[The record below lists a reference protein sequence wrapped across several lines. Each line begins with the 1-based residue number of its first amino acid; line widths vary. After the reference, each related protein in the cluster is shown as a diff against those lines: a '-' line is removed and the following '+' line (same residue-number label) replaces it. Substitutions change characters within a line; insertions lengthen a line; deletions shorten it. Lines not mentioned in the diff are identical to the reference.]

1 MYDLTINPNPLTTQ
15 AAPGVS
21 PPDPAEAHQPAG
33 GKGDVRAERIEAYET
48 RRAER
53 AQRLSNRAERARA
66 VAAALT
72 KRASER
78 ASCIPLGQPIL
89 IGHHSEIRDRN
100 FRAGINRDF
109 ARAARL
115 ERFAADLAHSA
126 RSAATNSAI
135 SSDDPAAT
143 DKLGERIA
151 RLKEQRDLMKKTN
164 AAWRRKGAE
173 GLASIG
179 LSAEQIEKIA
189 ATIERAYSW
198 EKQPFPA
205 WQVSNLTANIR
216 RLEQRIPELEAKA
229 AKAETEDETLMFCG
243 VAIIRAHA
251 DNRLRLR
258 FAGKPSA
265 STIADLKRNGFRW
278 SPTAGAWQRQIS
290 NAAEYAAR
298 SIITAATLA
307 SNQA

>member
-15 AAPGVS
+15 AASGVS
-21 PPDPAEAHQPAG
+21 PPDPAEAHQPAD
-33 GKGDVRAERIEAYET
+33 GKGDVRAERIEAYDT

-66 VAAALT
+66 LAAALT
-72 KRASER
+72 KRAGER
-78 ASCIPLGQPIL
+78 AGCIPFGQPIL

-100 FRAGINRDF
+100 FRAGINLDF

-173 GLASIG
+173 GLAGIG

-278 SPTAGAWQRQIS
+278 SPTVGAWQRQIS
-290 NAAEYAAR
+290 SAAEYAAR